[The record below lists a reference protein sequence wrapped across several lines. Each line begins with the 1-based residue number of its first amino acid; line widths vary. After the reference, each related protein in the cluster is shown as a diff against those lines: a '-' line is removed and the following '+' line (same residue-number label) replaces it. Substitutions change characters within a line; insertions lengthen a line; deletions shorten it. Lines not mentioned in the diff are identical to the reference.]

1 MVICLEQDADG
12 CYCHPLSLAS
22 LKSRLVLPFWY
33 WLTWVVPDKGPLNAG
48 VCVCVCVCVCV
59 WVCNTHMVS
68 RRAESKMRAVARGK
82 GGEAHLREGTREI
95 IHLMVLVE
103 EANNELLQILRGSLF
118 HIIGAAL
125 KLWLHYCC
133 GCQVLAEIKKHNLQV
148 YELPPCDEDEDDS
161 FKAKDKQMKATL
173 RLFLVQL
180 H

>member
-1 MVICLEQDADG
+1 
-12 CYCHPLSLAS
+12 
-22 LKSRLVLPFWY
+22 
-33 WLTWVVPDKGPLNAG
+33 
-48 VCVCVCVCVCV
+48 
-59 WVCNTHMVS
+59 MVS

-118 HIIGAAL
+118 HIICAAL
-125 KLWLHYCC
+125 MLWLHYCC

-173 RLFLVQL
+173 RLFLVHL